1 MNIGFIGF
9 GNMAKAIAKGLIDN
23 NISEKNELYFS
34 TRSEESRTAIENDWG
49 ITGMDSSQSVLDHAK
64 VIVLAVK
71 PHQVDS
77 VLGGLNIPADSL
89 FLSVVAGYS
98 SKQLHQY
105 IAPEKCIRT
114 MPNLNAQVNA
124 SMTALV
130 ENEHVSDEDM
140 EKAQT
145 IFTAVGEVEVV
156 PEDQLGIFI
165 ALAGSSPALVFLF
178 IDTLARAA
186 VKHGMPKDKA
196 TKIAA
201 QAVLGSGKTVK
212 ESSDSPWN
220 LIDQVSSP
228 GGITVEAVLSLLE
241 SDFSSSL
248 IKSFDTMID
257 KNDTMTE
264 KNSLK

>member
-1 MNIGFIGF
+1 MTIGFIGF
-9 GNMAKAIAKGLIDN
+9 GNMAKAIAKGLIEN
-23 NISEKNELYFS
+23 NIVEKQNLYFS
-34 TRSEESRTAIENDWG
+34 TRSAETRLAVEKDWG
-49 ITGMDSSQSVLDHAK
+49 ITGMDSNQAVIDQSE
-64 VIVLAVK
+64 VILLAVK
-71 PHQVDS
+71 PYQVDS
-77 VLGGLNIPADSL
+77 VLAGLKIPADTL

-98 SKQLHQY
+98 SEQLHQY
-105 IAPEKCIRT
+105 LSPDKCIRT

-130 ENEHVSDEDM
+130 ENEHISDEDM
-140 EKAQT
+140 AKAQT

-186 VKHGMPKDKA
+186 VKHGMTKDKA

-212 ESSDSPWN
+212 ESTDSPWN

-248 IKSFDTMID
+248 IKSVDMMIA
-257 KNDTMTE
+257 KNDDMIK
-264 KNSLK
+264 KNTK

>member
-9 GNMAKAIAKGLIDN
+9 GNMAKAIARGLIDN
-23 NISEKNELYFS
+23 KVAKNEDLYFS
-34 TRSEESRTAIENDWG
+34 TRSEESRLTIEKEWG
-49 ITGMDSSQSVLDHAK
+49 MNGTSSNQTVVDHSD
-64 VIVLAVK
+64 VILLAVK
-71 PHQVDS
+71 PHQVDQ
-77 VLGGLNIPADSL
+77 VLAELTIPSDSL
-89 FLSVVAGYS
+89 LLSVVAGYS
-98 SKQLHQY
+98 SSQLNQYVPAKQ
-105 IAPEKCIRT
+105 CIRT

-130 ENEHVSDEDM
+130 ENEQIADEDM
-140 EKAQT
+140 QKAET
-145 IFTAVGEVEVV
+145 IFHAVGEVMVV

-186 VKHGMPKDKA
+186 VKYGMPKDKA
-196 TKIAA
+196 KMIAA
-201 QAVLGSGKTVK
+201 QAILGSGKTVK

-248 IKSFDTMID
+248 ITAVDKMIEKNDAMTD
-257 KNDTMTE
+257 KN
-264 KNSLK
+264 NA